1 MYELRRIANVS
12 DGIFELEI
20 FIVKDP
26 ASRSALS
33 AGKGLQVMMS
43 PCMCVM
49 RVEGGAAW
57 VWYGVY
63 KVHLAKLL

>member
-1 MYELRRIANVS
+1 MDGEGCGRGHARTHELRWGPNVS

-33 AGKGLQVMMS
+33 ARKGLGVVMS
-43 PCMCVM
+43 AYVPVM
-49 RVEGGAAW
+49 W
-57 VWYGVY
+57 V
-63 KVHLAKLL
+63 